1 VPNLPFLEREP
12 RRDAKSGRWGQERRL
27 EFIDFR
33 LCWDGRI
40 NRAELVDFF
49 GISIQQASLDIARY
63 TELAPDNLEYDRS
76 EKVYRSTADFQAIL
90 SPPNAQSFLDQLL
103 AVTVGTLPLSSS
115 FLGWIP
121 PTGVVTFP
129 VRSIQANTLASIN
142 QAIRYRRDIEL
153 EYQSMRQPAATRRWI
168 APHAI
173 AFDGARWH
181 ARAWCYSREEFRDFV
196 FSRIQ
201 KIYKSRPTL
210 VGEPTDALWSTYCT
224 VILRPKTALTTA
236 QKRAV
241 EIDFG
246 MKEGEL
252 QVSMRQALVFYFV
265 RQLHLTG
272 EKEVQDSQPIEW
284 VNKDEL
290 RWLIDEAHRK

>member
-1 VPNLPFLEREP
+1 LAPSLVERESRKDP
-12 RRDAKSGRWGQERRL
+12 KPGRWGQERRL

-40 NRAELVDFF
+40 NRAELVEFF

-63 TELAPDNLEYDRS
+63 SELAPHNLEYDRS
-76 EKVYRSTADFQAIL
+76 EKVYRSTPHFLPVL

-103 AVTVGTLPLSSS
+103 AVTVGTLPLTSS
-115 FLGWIP
+115 FLGWMP

-129 VRSIQANTLASIN
+129 VRSIQTSTLASIN
-142 QAIRYRRDIEL
+142 QAVRYRQDIEL
-153 EYQSMRQPAATRRWI
+153 EYQSMRTPIATRRWI

-181 ARAWCYSREEFRDFV
+181 ARAWCYSRNEFRDFV

-201 KIYKSRPTL
+201 KIYRSRPSEI
-210 VGEPTDALWSTYCT
+210 GKHTDARWNTIVTL
-224 VILRPKTALTTA
+224 ILRPRKDLTAT

-246 MKEGEL
+246 MKDGEL
-252 QVSMRQALVFYFV
+252 HVAMREALVFYFV

-272 EKEVQDSQPIEW
+272 EQAIQDRQPIEW
-284 VNKDEL
+284 ANRDQFK
-290 RWLIDEAHRK
+290 RLIDEANGK